1 MNGKFG
7 ETMNRFLKDF
17 ITGSSKLNASKSAV
31 MKLSFRI
38 NLETGLKEAKL
49 LENEKTGG
57 SAVQVTPDSDTDSVD
72 GNEEE
77 IVNAKKL
84 KLTDEQKASMKKIN
98 DYLDS
103 LKTERES
110 AELDV
115 EVTHDFDVMKNL
127 TKIISE
133 SNNFVV
139 VDSGK
144 LIVET
149 FASSW
154 LKIYC

>member
-1 MNGKFG
+1 M
-7 ETMNRFLKDF
+7 
-17 ITGSSKLNASKSAV
+17 
-31 MKLSFRI
+31 
-38 NLETGLKEAKL
+38 ETGLKEAKL
-49 LENEKTGG
+49 LENEKSE
-57 SAVQVTPDSDTDSVD
+57 SAVQVAPDVD
-72 GNEEE
+72 ADDHEE

-103 LKTERES
+103 LKSERENS
-110 AELDV
+110 ELDV

-139 VDSGK
+139 VDSGNNTHIRYP
-144 LIVET
+144 LY
-149 FASSW
+149 
-154 LKIYC
+154 L

>member
-7 ETMNRFLKDF
+7 ERMNRFLKDF
-17 ITGSSKLNASKSAV
+17 ITGSSKLNASNSTV
-31 MKLSFRI
+31 MKLFFRI

-49 LENEKTGG
+49 LENEKTSE
-57 SAVQVTPDSDTDSVD
+57 SAVQVTPDSDTDSMD
-72 GNEEE
+72 GNEEK

-103 LKTERES
+103 LKSERES

>member
-1 MNGKFG
+1 M
-7 ETMNRFLKDF
+7 
-17 ITGSSKLNASKSAV
+17 
-31 MKLSFRI
+31 
-38 NLETGLKEAKL
+38 ETGLKEAKL

-57 SAVQVTPDSDTDSVD
+57 SAVQVAPDDQGAPD
-72 GNEEE
+72 GNEDEE
-77 IVNAKKL
+77 LVNAKKL

-103 LKTERES
+103 LKSERES

-127 TKIISE
+127 TQIISE

-139 VDSGK
+139 VDSGRLSK
-144 LIVET
+144 CKQLIVSNPS
-149 FASSW
+149 FSS
-154 LKIYC
+154 Y

>member
-1 MNGKFG
+1 M
-7 ETMNRFLKDF
+7 
-17 ITGSSKLNASKSAV
+17 
-31 MKLSFRI
+31 
-38 NLETGLKEAKL
+38 ETGLKEAKL
-49 LENEKTGG
+49 LENENAKTGG
-57 SAVQVTPDSDTDSVD
+57 SAVQVAPDNPEAPDA
-72 GNEEE
+72 NEDEE
-77 IVNAKKL
+77 LVNAKRL

-103 LKTERES
+103 LKSERES

-127 TKIISE
+127 TQIISE

-144 LIVET
+144 
-149 FASSW
+149 
-154 LKIYC
+154 

>member
-1 MNGKFG
+1 M
-7 ETMNRFLKDF
+7 
-17 ITGSSKLNASKSAV
+17 
-31 MKLSFRI
+31 
-38 NLETGLKEAKL
+38 ETGLKEAKL

-57 SAVQVTPDSDTDSVD
+57 SAVQVAPDDQGAPDED
-72 GNEEE
+72 EEL
-77 IVNAKKL
+77 VNAKKL

-103 LKTERES
+103 LKSERES

-127 TKIISE
+127 TQIISE

-139 VDSGK
+139 VDSGTK
-144 LIVET
+144 MQAADCI
-149 FASSW
+149 
-154 LKIYC
+154 

>member
-1 MNGKFG
+1 MAFSLA
-7 ETMNRFLKDF
+7 RVSLKK
-17 ITGSSKLNASKSAV
+17 TASNSKLNASKSTV
-31 MKLSFRI
+31 MKLFFRI

-57 SAVQVTPDSDTDSVD
+57 SAVQVTPDSDTDSMD
-72 GNEEE
+72 GNEEK

-103 LKTERES
+103 LKSERES
-110 AELDV
+110 TELDV

-144 LIVET
+144 LIAET

>member
-1 MNGKFG
+1 MAFSLA
-7 ETMNRFLKDF
+7 RVSLKK
-17 ITGSSKLNASKSAV
+17 TASNSKLNASKSTV
-31 MKLSFRI
+31 MKLFFRI

-57 SAVQVTPDSDTDSVD
+57 SAVQVTPDSDTDSMD
-72 GNEEE
+72 GNGEK

-103 LKTERES
+103 LKSERES

-144 LIVET
+144 LIAET

>member
-103 LKTERES
+103 LKSERES

-144 LIVET
+144 PS

>member
-1 MNGKFG
+1 M
-7 ETMNRFLKDF
+7 
-17 ITGSSKLNASKSAV
+17 
-31 MKLSFRI
+31 
-38 NLETGLKEAKL
+38 KEAKL
-49 LENEKTGG
+49 LENEKTSE
-57 SAVQVTPDSDTDSVD
+57 SAVQVTPDTDSMD
-72 GNEEE
+72 GNEEK

-103 LKTERES
+103 LKSERES

>member
-1 MNGKFG
+1 M
-7 ETMNRFLKDF
+7 
-17 ITGSSKLNASKSAV
+17 
-31 MKLSFRI
+31 
-38 NLETGLKEAKL
+38 ETGLKEAKL
-49 LENEKTGG
+49 LENEQVGE
-57 SAVQVTPDSDTDSVD
+57 SAVRVAPDTDASAD
-72 GNEEE
+72 SEAED

-103 LKTERES
+103 LKSERENS
-110 AELDV
+110 ELDV

-139 VDSGK
+139 VDSGNNTHIRYP
-144 LIVET
+144 LY
-149 FASSW
+149 
-154 LKIYC
+154 L

>member
-1 MNGKFG
+1 M
-7 ETMNRFLKDF
+7 
-17 ITGSSKLNASKSAV
+17 
-31 MKLSFRI
+31 
-38 NLETGLKEAKL
+38 ETGLKEAKL
-49 LENEKTGG
+49 LENENAKAGG
-57 SAVQVTPDSDTDSVD
+57 SAVQVAPDNPEAPDA
-72 GNEEE
+72 NEDEE
-77 IVNAKKL
+77 LVNAKRL

-103 LKTERES
+103 LKSERES

-127 TKIISE
+127 TQIISE

-144 LIVET
+144 
-149 FASSW
+149 
-154 LKIYC
+154 